1 MGVRLNNRGGGLP
14 SRKGGAGGEL
24 KVIYDPEAY
33 VLRVKVG
40 AASPPA
46 GGELMEQV
54 TMHFNE
60 RGEPVGIEV
69 PDARAK

>member
-1 MGVRLNNRGGGLP
+1 MKMGVRLSNRGGGLP

-40 AASPPA
+40 LQA
-46 GGELMEQV
+46 LL
-54 TMHFNE
+54 
-60 RGEPVGIEV
+60 RGES
-69 PDARAK
+69 

>member
-1 MGVRLNNRGGGLP
+1 M
-14 SRKGGAGGEL
+14 
-24 KVIYDPEAY
+24 IYDPEAY
-33 VLRVKVG
+33 ALRVKVG

-60 RGEPVGIEV
+60 RGEPVDIEV